1 MKKMSFMAG
10 IAAISLG
17 GCATIDTARVDYARN
32 VPSEKGAV
40 AETVPSSRQPRG
52 LTYFLP
58 RQLVRMSFVT
68 SDKELDQIIGALATA
83 RGALGDAKEALADS
97 DDRLALVTAQRD
109 ALPDDAPERAKM
121 TIDVAK
127 AAGAAVLAKAAVAEA
142 KAEVDAQAALAIAA
156 ARDAKPLHVTGL
168 KLELLAP
175 SADPR
180 QRYILDAKHNP
191 MRDDT
196 HHFAISTDGLLSST
210 NIVAV
215 DRTADILVELAGS
228 IAAMGGAPGG
238 LVARDQKEPEK
249 DTGCP
254 ADLVQGA
261 LVFDPMEATD
271 VDLARQMLKCVGYT
285 LTVRG
290 MENGVGD
297 PLASGQLQPAAL
309 FYRTAAPVT
318 IDISE
323 IDKVG
328 KKLAVPRESLSL
340 KLPQAGPISYLPM
353 TAGAFV
359 RTTSDIQFSNGMIVD
374 WKSERPSEV
383 LEGVRT
389 PFRIVERLIG
399 ATAQLAS
406 LKVDL
411 SSKDA
416 ALAQGQ
422 RTALSAG
429 ASLEAA
435 RRCVALAQAEAK
447 DPAPCFAE

>member
-32 VPSEKGAV
+32 VPSEKWAV

-68 SDKELDQIIGALATA
+68 SDKELDQIIGALAAA

-97 DDRLALVTAQRD
+97 DDRLALMTAQRD

-127 AAGAAVLAKAAVAEA
+127 AAGAAVLAKATVAEA

-228 IAAMGGAPGG
+228 IAAVSVGVRAQAAP
-238 LVARDQKEPEK
+238 DEQPPPPPPP
-249 DTGCP
+249 GCP
-254 ADLVQGA
+254 ADLVQGV

-323 IDKVG
+323 IDKAD
-328 KKLAVPRESLSL
+328 KKFAVPR
-340 KLPQAGPISYLPM
+340 
-353 TAGAFV
+353 
-359 RTTSDIQFSNGMIVD
+359 
-374 WKSERPSEV
+374 
-383 LEGVRT
+383 GV
-389 PFRIVERLIG
+389 G
-399 ATAQLAS
+399 
-406 LKVDL
+406 
-411 SSKDA
+411 
-416 ALAQGQ
+416 
-422 RTALSAG
+422 
-429 ASLEAA
+429 
-435 RRCVALAQAEAK
+435 
-447 DPAPCFAE
+447 